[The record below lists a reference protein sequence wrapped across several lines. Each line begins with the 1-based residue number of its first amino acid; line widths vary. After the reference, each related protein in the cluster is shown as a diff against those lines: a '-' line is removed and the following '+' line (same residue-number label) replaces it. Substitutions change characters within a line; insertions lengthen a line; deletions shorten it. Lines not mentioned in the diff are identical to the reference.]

1 MPKTNVARIALWGL
15 LMLAA
20 FSIAVLGAVS
30 IFNAGVYADATQ
42 TGGQLPPLAV
52 AALVIGGAA
61 AFFLFVRFATALA
74 ERHNESDNT

>member
-1 MPKTNVARIALWGL
+1 MPRTNFSRIALWGV

-42 TGGQLPPLAV
+42 TEGQLPPLAV
-52 AALVIGGAA
+52 AALAIGGVATL
-61 AFFLFVRFATALA
+61 FLFVRFATALA
-74 ERHNESDNT
+74 ERHSESDNT